1 MWNKSITH
9 HISTQ
14 IKDIVRV
21 YLVLIKV
28 MIPAIIIV
36 KLLDHVGATD
46 ILAYLISPAMDVVG
60 LPREMGIVWAVALLT
75 NIYTAMVVF
84 YSLAATSTVSVAEVS
99 VLGVMILIAHALPVE
114 GAIAK
119 SLGIRWRMTL
129 LIRMGGALLLGAIL
143 NAIYSAMSWHQK
155 PIVLAWTP
163 TSSASSGW
171 LQWFFEQIQL
181 LASIFIILSILIIT
195 LRLLH
200 LLGIEAL
207 LHKLLTPLLK
217 GLTLGKEAANI
228 TIIGMTLGLSF
239 GAGLLIDEV
248 KKGQISK
255 RDTVLVVGFLG
266 LCHSIIE
273 DTLLILLLGADIY
286 AILWGRLIFAICIV
300 AIWGRVY
307 KPTRTVLYSSQT
319 NDK

>member
-1 MWNKSITH
+1 M
-9 HISTQ
+9 
-14 IKDIVRV
+14 
-21 YLVLIKV
+21 KV

-36 KLLDHVGATD
+36 KLLDLVGATEL
-46 ILAYLISPAMDVVG
+46 LAYLISPAMSLVG
-60 LPREMGIVWAVALLT
+60 LPQEMGIVWAVALLT

-84 YSLAATSTVSVAEVS
+84 YSIAATSTVSVADIS

-119 SLGIRWRMTL
+119 SLGITWRATL
-129 LIRMGGALLLGAIL
+129 LVRIGGALLLGAIL
-143 NAIYSAMSWHQK
+143 NVIYSNMHWNQE
-155 PIVLAWTP
+155 PIVLVWVP
-163 TSSASSGW
+163 TTNSTVGW
-171 LQWFFEQIQL
+171 FQWIIEQVQL
-181 LASIFIILSILIIT
+181 FASIFVILASLIIT
-195 LRLLH
+195 LRLLR

-207 LHKLLTPLLK
+207 LHKLLMPLLK

-248 KKGQISK
+248 KKGHISK
-255 RDTVLVVGFLG
+255 RDTALVIGFLG

-286 AILWGRLIFAICIV
+286 AILWGRLLFAICII
-300 AIWGRVY
+300 AIWGRIY
-307 KPTRTVLYSSQT
+307 KQAR
-319 NDK
+319 